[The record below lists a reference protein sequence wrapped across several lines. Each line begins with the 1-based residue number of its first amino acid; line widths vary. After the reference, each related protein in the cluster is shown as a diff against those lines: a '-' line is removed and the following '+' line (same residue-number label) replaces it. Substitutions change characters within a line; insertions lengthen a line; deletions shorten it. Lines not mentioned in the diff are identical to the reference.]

1 MSIRIFKSDKHQETF
16 DRQGFIV
23 LPFLDTK
30 DIAHLN
36 QLFDELHPN
45 IDQGGFFSGSYSND
59 VHYKKTASNNILEV
73 FKKAYE
79 KYFTHYTPFG
89 AAFLFKVPSADS
101 ALPLHQDW
109 TIVNEDEA
117 VALNC
122 WVPLVDINEKN
133 GALHI
138 VPGTHYDKIKTLR
151 SPTIPFFFSGN
162 DQLVELAAI
171 PIYVKAGEAVILNQS
186 VVHGSVPNTSDSI
199 RKAITAGVKSKG
211 AQMHFHYKTPEKNEL
226 EVFAMDDDFLISFEN
241 FAEDIHQRPYLGKA
255 VGFKPYQSPMIG
267 KGALIEVIEQVTAD
281 AGYSYTYP
289 KEKQSLLSKI
299 LSKLRFNSILF

>member
-1 MSIRIFKSDKHQETF
+1 MSIRIFKSDEHQATF
-16 DRQGFIV
+16 DQQGFIA
-23 LPFLDTK
+23 LPFLSSD
-30 DIAHLN
+30 DIAYLN

-45 IDQGGFFSGSYSND
+45 IQQGGFFSGSYSND
-59 VHYKKTASNNILEV
+59 IDYKKKASSKILEV
-73 FKKAYE
+73 FEKAYQ

-109 TIVNEDEA
+109 TIVNEEEA

-122 WVPLVDINEKN
+122 WVPLVDINDKN

-138 VPGTHYDKIKTLR
+138 IPGTHYDKIKTLR

-162 DQLVELAAI
+162 DQLVESAAI
-171 PIYVKAGEAVILNQS
+171 PMYVKAGEAVVLNQS

-211 AQMHFHYKTPEKNEL
+211 AQMYFHYKVPEDDQL
-226 EVFAMDDDFLISFEN
+226 EIFAMDDDFLISFEN
-241 FAEDIHQRPYLGKA
+241 FAEDIHRRPYLGKSI
-255 VGFKPYQSPMIG
+255 GFKPYESPMLERQD
-267 KGALIEVIEQVTAD
+267 LIQTIEKVTKN
-281 AGYSYTYP
+281 AGHPYSFS
-289 KEKQSLLSKI
+289 KEKQSLISKLLSKI
-299 LSKLRFNSILF
+299 GFNSTL